1 MSDLLVRQRAMTIQ
15 GGTMTI
21 EELTAAGGEE
31 WKEDTQHRIN
41 FNVPA
46 LSKLIHFEVQRS
58 EAGKISGGTLKGQP
72 LSNIA
77 ARKIYAALMAG
88 KFFYDMNDI
97 RFHYDPLIEEYAKA
111 AINTLRGKTGEAVVS
126 DDTARIIVPGAR
138 RVRKNEPLIGLKSD
152 KFTYVRD
159 LFVSGPN
166 DVAEIY
172 QELKSADREKF
183 IVMALD
189 KENKLIGTEVVSMG
203 TLNYNLVHPRE
214 VFKTAIMLGA
224 AKIVCLHNHPSGTNQ
239 PSDEDISL
247 TKRLH
252 ACGNIIGVELAY
264 HVIVGHNEWSA
275 IYGDCHIEK
284 ERLYVTEAMEQ
295 KAKVPEYEVYQK
307 IVKHGAMI
315 LKPSDAVEAAKHI
328 FEKNEKA
335 NIVFMLNTRNEVLT
349 ILDFQSG
356 SNAELLK
363 RAICVNAASMVVCT
377 GEKYDTAQL
386 SRIIKDTKN
395 FGIELLDMVEVIGKD
410 ANGHWQQTSHKQS
423 GTLRE
428 PQEDY
433 AAISESSRLYKTEM
447 NASRL
452 MVAEEIQKTDQYK
465 NTPKDIR
472 RENHSY
478 PVKDLDVGALAA
490 TVAGAELKVNNPHL
504 LQKVDGLEDLK
515 DKYSSFMDTLTKKIT
530 EADMFEPMTK
540 KKIVDTLNSE
550 AGAKLIA
557 QHSEQAEVVIYAG
570 LCMAEGGTATLEKY
584 PIPAE
589 IQKQAA
595 SIYKTPDNHSLDR

>member
-1 MSDLLVRQRAMTIQ
+1 
-15 GGTMTI
+15 MTI

-31 WKEDTQHRIN
+31 RKEDTWHRVY

-46 LSKLIHFEVQRS
+46 LAKLINFYVQRS
-58 EAGKISGGTLKGQP
+58 EAGKISGGTLKGQT

-77 ARKIYAALMAG
+77 ARKVYAALSAG
-88 KFFYDMNDI
+88 KFFYDIKDA
-97 RFHYDPLIEEYAKA
+97 RFHYDPLIEEYATA
-111 AINTLRGKTGEAVVS
+111 AIGVLRGRIDEAAAS
-126 DDTARIIVPGAR
+126 ADTAPIVVPGER
-138 RVRKNEPLIGLKSD
+138 RVRKNEALIGLKSD

-159 LFVSGPN
+159 LFVGGPN

-172 QELKSADREKF
+172 QELKNADREKF

-224 AKIVCLHNHPSGTNQ
+224 AKIICLHNHPSGTNQ

-252 ACGNIIGVELAY
+252 ACGNIVGVELAY
-264 HVIVGHNEWSA
+264 HVVVGHNEWSA

-377 GEKYDTAQL
+377 GEKYNTAQL

-433 AAISESSRLYKTEM
+433 AAISESSRLYRTDG
-447 NASRL
+447 NVSRL
-452 MVAEEIQKTDQYK
+452 IVADEIQKTDKHK
-465 NTPKDIR
+465 NAPEDICKG
-472 RENHSY
+472 NAPC
-478 PVKDLDVGALAA
+478 PVKDLAAAEVGAD
-490 TVAGAELKVNNPHL
+490 LKVNNAHL
-504 LQKVDGLEDLK
+504 LKGVDGLDDLK
-515 DKYSSFMDTLTKKIT
+515 EKYTSFMDTLTKKISET
-530 EADMFEPMTK
+530 AKLEPVTK
-540 KKIVDTLNSE
+540 KKIVDMLNSE
-550 AGAKLIA
+550 AGAQLIVR
-557 QHSEQAEVVIYAG
+557 HSGQAEVVMYAG
-570 LCMAEGGTATLEKY
+570 LCMAEGDSAALGNY
-584 PIPAE
+584 SVSAE
-589 IQKQAA
+589 IKKQVE
-595 SIYKTPDNHSLDR
+595 IVCKTAEKHGLEEESLDK